1 MPQEDF
7 IRREIDKLGKI
18 LAKAL
23 ADLLGLK
30 LDGKVNEGI
39 DALNETLKK
48 ELNFTID
55 TLIDLPEN
63 ELFSFLITTKK
74 LNNTHLE
81 LLADMLVQV
90 AETSNDDRSKT
101 AYKKALIIYK
111 SVTENEINYSI
122 NRHYKIESINQ
133 QLGI

>member
-7 IRREIDKLGKI
+7 IKREIDKLGKI

-30 LDGKVNEGI
+30 LDGKVNEGV
-39 DALNETLKK
+39 DALNVTLKK
-48 ELNFTID
+48 ELNFTIEE
-55 TLIDLPEN
+55 LIDLPED

-74 LNNTHLE
+74 LNNNQLE

-90 AETSNDDRSKT
+90 AETSNDNRST
-101 AYKKALIIYK
+101 IAYKKALIIYK

-122 NRHYKIESINQ
+122 NRHNKIESINQ
-133 QLGI
+133 QLGL